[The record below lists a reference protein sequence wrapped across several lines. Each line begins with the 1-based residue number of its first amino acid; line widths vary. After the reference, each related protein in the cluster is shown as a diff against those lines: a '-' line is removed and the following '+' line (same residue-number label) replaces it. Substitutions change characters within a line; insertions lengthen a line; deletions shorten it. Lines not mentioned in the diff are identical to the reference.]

1 MSLLAVGL
9 SHRSAP
15 LPVLERAALAAV
27 AAERPGGLTERLL
40 AAEHLADAVVL
51 ATCNRVEVYADT
63 ARFHGGV
70 ADIVRVLSEA
80 SGVDAG
86 DLTEHLYVHYD
97 AAVAGHLFSVT
108 AGLDSMAVG
117 ESQILG
123 QVRALWHD
131 GRARGLG
138 RLLDELFQQALRVG
152 KRAQSET
159 GLDRRSNVLVDHA
172 LERAAALLGTP
183 APRTLV
189 VGAGAMAAVVVSS
202 LLRRTGA
209 RPGDPAEGDADAAW
223 LTVVNRSPD
232 AARRLCANAGP
243 GARSAPWEH
252 LEAELAAAQLV
263 VTCTGAVG
271 HIVDGRHLAA
281 VRPRRLVLVDLAL
294 PRDVDPLAA
303 RVDGVT
309 LLDLETLGSEVTA
322 LVGADE
328 VAAARQIIAGEV
340 DTWRAQRAAGGV
352 TPTVVALREQALAI
366 LEAELDRLDRRLP
379 DLPDSSREEI
389 RNTVRRA
396 LEKVLHTP
404 TVRVKELADVPG
416 GSFYAEALRTL
427 FDLEVADS
435 VAASDSLASVGP

>member
-1 MSLLAVGL
+1 VSLLAVGL

-27 AAERPGGLTERLL
+27 AAERPDGLTGRLL
-40 AAEHLADAVVL
+40 AGEHLSDAVVL

-70 ADIVRVLSEA
+70 ADVVRVLSEA
-80 SGVDAG
+80 SGVDVD
-86 DLTEHLYVHYD
+86 DLTGHLYVHYD
-97 AAVAGHLFSVT
+97 AAVAAHLFSVA

-123 QVRALWHD
+123 QVRTLWHQA
-131 GRARGLG
+131 RARGLG

-159 GLDRRSNVLVDHA
+159 GLDRRSNVVVDHA
-172 LERAAALLGTP
+172 LDRAAAVLGTP

-202 LLRRTGA
+202 LLRRAGAADGTGT
-209 RPGDPAEGDADAAW
+209 PW
-223 LTVVNRSPD
+223 LTVVNRTEEV
-232 AARRLCANAGP
+232 ARRLTATAGP
-243 GARSAPWEH
+243 AARVAPWEH
-252 LEAELAAAQLV
+252 LEAELARAELV

-271 HIVDGRHLAA
+271 HVVDGRHLAA
-281 VRPRRLVLVDLAL
+281 ARPERLVLVDLAL

-309 LLDLETLGSEVTA
+309 LLDLETLGA
-322 LVGADE
+322 E
-328 VAAARQIIAGEV
+328 VAALAGTDEVVAARRIVATEV
-340 DTWRAQRAAGGV
+340 GAWRAQRAASGV
-352 TPTVVALREQALAI
+352 APTVVALREQALAI

-379 DLPDSSREEI
+379 DLPGGAREEI
-389 RNTVRRA
+389 RNAVRRV

-404 TVRVKELADVPG
+404 TVRVKELADEPG
-416 GSFYAEALRTL
+416 GTFYAEALRTL

-435 VAASDSLASVGP
+435 VTDPGPIASVVP

>member
-27 AAERPGGLTERLL
+27 DAHGLTDLLL
-40 AAEHLADAVVL
+40 AAEHLNDVVVL

-63 ARFHGGV
+63 TRFHGGV
-70 ADIVRVLSEA
+70 GDVVRVLSGA
-80 SGVDAG
+80 SGVDVDA
-86 DLTEHLYVHYD
+86 LTDHLYVHYD
-97 AAVAGHLFSVT
+97 AAVADHLFAVT

-123 QVRALWHD
+123 QVRALWQRA
-131 GRARGLG
+131 RARGVG
-138 RLLDELFQQALRVG
+138 RTLDELFQHALRVG

-172 LERAAALLGTP
+172 LDRAAGALGTRV
-183 APRTLV
+183 PRTLV

-202 LLRRTGA
+202 LARR
-209 RPGDPAEGDADAAW
+209 RGDLADSADPW
-223 LTVVNRSPD
+223 LTVVNRTR
-232 AARRLCANAGP
+232 AGARRLAATAGP
-243 GARSAPWEH
+243 GARAAGWEE
-252 LEAELAAAQLV
+252 LAAELAAAELV
-263 VTCTGAVG
+263 VTCTGSVG
-271 HIVDGRHLAA
+271 HVVDGRHLAA
-281 VRPRRLVLVDLAL
+281 AGPHRLVLVDLAL

-303 RVDGVT
+303 SVAGVT
-309 LLDLETLGSEVTA
+309 LLDLETLGAEVTA
-322 LVGADE
+322 LAGADE
-328 VAAARQIIAGEV
+328 VAAARRIVTAEV
-340 DTWRAQRAAGGV
+340 DAWRAQQAAGGV
-352 TPTVVALREQALAI
+352 APTVVALREQAAAI

-379 DLPDSSREEI
+379 DLPGAAREEI
-389 RNTVRRA
+389 RNAVRRV

-404 TVRVKELADVPG
+404 TVRVKELADAPG

-435 VAASDSLASVGP
+435 VTDPGPVVSVVP

>member
-1 MSLLAVGL
+1 VSLLAVGL

-27 AAERPGGLTERLL
+27 AAERPDGLTGRLL
-40 AAEHLADAVVL
+40 AAEHLSDAVVL

-70 ADIVRVLSEA
+70 ADVVRVLSEA
-80 SGVDAG
+80 SGVDVD
-86 DLTEHLYVHYD
+86 DLTRHLYVHYD
-97 AAVAGHLFSVT
+97 AAVAGHLFSVA

-123 QVRALWHD
+123 QVRTLWHQA
-131 GRARGLG
+131 RARGLG

-159 GLDRRSNVLVDHA
+159 GLDRRSNVVVDHA
-172 LERAAALLGTP
+172 LDRAAAVLGTP

-202 LLRRTGA
+202 LLRRAGAADATGA
-209 RPGDPAEGDADAAW
+209 PW
-223 LTVVNRSPD
+223 LTVVNRTEEV
-232 AARRLCANAGP
+232 AHRLTATAGP
-243 GARSAPWEH
+243 GARVAPWEH
-252 LEAELAAAQLV
+252 LEAELARAELV

-271 HIVDGRHLAA
+271 HVVDGRHLAA
-281 VRPRRLVLVDLAL
+281 ARPERLVLVDLAL
-294 PRDVDPLAA
+294 PRDVDPLVA
-303 RVDGVT
+303 RVDGVR
-309 LLDLETLGSEVTA
+309 LLDLETLGA
-322 LVGADE
+322 E
-328 VAAARQIIAGEV
+328 VAALAGTDEVVAARRIVATEV
-340 DTWRAQRAAGGV
+340 DAWRAQRAASGV
-352 TPTVVALREQALAI
+352 APTVVALREQALAI

-379 DLPDSSREEI
+379 DLPVAAREEI
-389 RNTVRRA
+389 RNAVRRV

-404 TVRVKELADVPG
+404 TVRVKELADEPG
-416 GSFYAEALRTL
+416 GTFYAEALRTL

-435 VAASDSLASVGP
+435 VTDPGPIASVVP